1 MHLNSIRIFEN
12 ICPTSAHVLSE
23 KNIIQFK
30 IKYDFCRF
38 NVIDKKSKY
47 FYIIFNFFYRFNII
61 RNDINIFTLKLQNKN

>member
-1 MHLNSIRIFEN
+1 MELNLIRIFEN

-38 NVIDKKSKY
+38 NAIDKKSKY
-47 FYIIFNFFYRFNII
+47 VYIIFKFFYRFNIM
-61 RNDINIFTLKLQNKN
+61 RSDINIFRLKLQNKN